1 MAGSNPHGSFDE
13 IREKID
19 GNPMAK
25 LIHYALPYWVPLCIG
40 FVSTMINRAARL
52 FPALMLAAAIDLVIT
67 QSGGVDQLLAATGL
81 VPTEPVPA
89 EQTGERLSLLYYLG
103 ALTVASYV
111 IQAITHYLSRYFFQT
126 TAQHI
131 QHDLRLDTYDH
142 MQRLSLSF
150 FNNHQTGGMMAILNS
165 DVNRLEE
172 FFNNE
177 IRQIT
182 EAVMIFSLVGG
193 YMLYTAPWLGALVLL
208 PVPIIAFAT
217 AKFIVWIEPK
227 YKRIRELVARLNTRL
242 SNNLGG
248 AAIVKSFDRYDVEN
262 HRVEEQSK
270 GYRDEKISAITV
282 RKAFFA
288 SLRLLVGAMFVSILV
303 AGGYSVVT
311 AGGLTAGTFVVF
323 FMYLRELDGP
333 MTRIGKTANN
343 YQKAKSSAERVFGIL
358 ATDADI
364 QSPSDADAP
373 DTVEGNVTFEDVA
386 FSYSE
391 DGERILDGIDLE
403 VESGETVGFAGTSG
417 SGKSTLLK
425 LVPRFYDVD
434 STHPRAD
441 GGVDVDVGPASG
453 GADADTDAGTGPGT
467 DADSLTESGWDDRRH
482 DGADHET
489 RGDTAVRID
498 GVDVREYDLQTLRD
512 RIGVVEQD
520 PYMFSGTIRENIA
533 YGDGETF
540 RTVLEADRGTDV
552 SDAVEERIRESAIA
566 AGAHTFIEELPDG
579 YDTMVGERGV
589 KLSGGQR
596 QRVSI
601 ARTILNDPDVI
612 VLDEA
617 TSDVDTET
625 EQVIQRNLDELTADR
640 TAFVIAHRLSTI
652 RDADRIVVMDDG
664 EVIETGTH
672 EELVESDG
680 TYADLWDSQTSNGA
694 DDGAL
699 EGD

>member
-1 MAGSNPHGSFDE
+1 MAGSDPHGSFDE
-13 IREKID
+13 IRDEVD
-19 GNPMAK
+19 GNPMLK
-25 LIHYALPYWVPLCIG
+25 LLPYAIPYWIPLCIG

-52 FPALMLAAAIDLVIT
+52 FPALMLAAAIDLVVT

-81 VPTEPVPA
+81 VPTEPVP
-89 EQTGERLSLLYYLG
+89 EGNTSERLSLLYYLG
-103 ALTVASYV
+103 ALTVGAYI

-131 QHDLRLDTYDH
+131 QHDLRTDTYDH

-177 IRQIT
+177 LRQLT
-182 EAVMIFSLVGG
+182 EAVMIFTLVGG
-193 YMLYTAPWLGALVLL
+193 YMIYTAPWLGALVLL
-208 PVPIIAFAT
+208 PVPIIALVT
-217 AKFIVWIEPK
+217 AKFIIWIEPK
-227 YKRIRELVARLNTRL
+227 YKRIRERVAVLNTRL

-262 HRVEEQSK
+262 SRVAEQSK

-358 ATDADI
+358 ATDSDI
-364 QSPSDADAP
+364 RSPTNANAP
-373 DTVEGNVTFEDVA
+373 DRVDGNVSFDNVA
-386 FSYSE
+386 FSYSD
-391 DGERILDGIDLE
+391 DGEQILEGVDLE
-403 VESGETVGFAGTSG
+403 VEAGETVGFAGTSG

-434 STHPRAD
+434 GGLVNESESSYTRAD
-441 GGVDVDVGPASG
+441 GGVDAGDAGRAGGVG
-453 GADADTDAGTGPGT
+453 DADVAEGTGWP
-467 DADSLTESGWDDRRH
+467 DSPDDSS
-482 DGADHET
+482 
-489 RGDTAVRID
+489 AVRID
-498 GVDVREYDLQTLRD
+498 GVDVREYDLQTLRN

-533 YGDGETF
+533 YGDGEMF
-540 RTVLEADRGTDV
+540 RTVLEADDESEVPDTLEAD
-552 SDAVEERIRESAIA
+552 IREAAVA
-566 AGAHTFIEELPDG
+566 AGADEFIQDLPDG

-601 ARTILNDPDVI
+601 ARTICNDPDVI

-625 EQVIQRNLDELTADR
+625 EQVIQQNLDELTADR
-640 TAFVIAHRLSTI
+640 TAFIIAHRLSTI
-652 RDADRIVVMDDG
+652 QDADRIVVMDDG
-664 EVIETGTH
+664 NVIEMGTH
-672 EELVESDG
+672 EELVDAAG
-680 TYADLWDSQTSNGA
+680 TYADLWESQTSTPGTGHRETTQSEHANTRGQ
-694 DDGAL
+694 
-699 EGD
+699 

>member
-1 MAGSNPHGSFDE
+1 MADSDPHGSFEDIRDE
-13 IREKID
+13 LE

-25 LIHYALPYWVPLCIG
+25 LVPYALPYWVPLSIG

-89 EQTGERLSLLYYLG
+89 ERTGERLSLLYYLG
-103 ALTVASYV
+103 TLTVAAYV
-111 IQAITHYLSRYFFQT
+111 VQSITHYLSRYFFQT
-126 TAQHI
+126 TAQRI

-150 FNNHQTGGMMAILNS
+150 FNDHQTGGMMAILNS
-165 DVNRLEE
+165 DVNRLED
-172 FFNNE
+172 FFNTE
-177 IRQIT
+177 LRQIT
-182 EAVMIFSLVGG
+182 EAVMIFGLVGG
-193 YMLYTAPWLGALVLL
+193 YMLYTEPWLGALVLL
-208 PVPIIAFAT
+208 PVPLIALAT
-217 AKFIVWIEPK
+217 AKFIIWIEPK
-227 YKRIRELVARLNTRL
+227 YKRIREHVAQLNTRL
-242 SNNLGG
+242 SNNLSG
-248 AAIVKSFDRYDVEN
+248 AAIVKSFDRYDVERG
-262 HRVEEQSK
+262 RVAEQSR
-270 GYRDEKISAITV
+270 GYRDEKIGAITV

-311 AGGLTAGTFVVF
+311 AGGLTAGTFVVY

-358 ATDADI
+358 ATEAAV
-364 QSPSDADAP
+364 QSPPDAEAP
-373 DTVEGNVTFEDVA
+373 DAVEGTVTFEDVE
-386 FSYSE
+386 FSYGA
-391 DGERILDGIDLE
+391 DGEQILEGVDLE

-425 LVPRFYDVD
+425 LLPRFYDVD
-434 STHPRAD
+434 AGADAHHTRAD
-441 GGVDVDVGPASG
+441 GGIDAEYGGEDADGRDASG
-453 GADADTDAGTGPGT
+453 RTDR
-467 DADSLTESGWDDRRH
+467 DHDRERRTNP
-482 DGADHET
+482 ANP
-489 RGDTAVRID
+489 AVRID
-498 GVDVREYDLQTLRD
+498 GVDVRDYDPQALRD

-533 YGDGETF
+533 YGDGEAF
-540 RTVLEADRGTDV
+540 RTVLEAEDESDV
-552 SDAVEERIRESAIA
+552 PDDVDDRIREAAVA
-566 AGAHTFIEELPDG
+566 AGAHRFVEELPNG

-601 ARTILNDPDVI
+601 ARTILNDPDLI

-625 EQVIQRNLDELTADR
+625 EEVIQRNLDELTADR
-640 TAFVIAHRLSTI
+640 TAFIIAHRLSTI
-652 RDADRIVVMDDG
+652 QDADRIVVMDDG
-664 EVIETGTH
+664 EVIETGSH
-672 EELVESDG
+672 EDLVDDGG
-680 TYADLWDSQTSNGA
+680 TYADLWDSQTGTEADGDDGDASQSIGA
-694 DDGAL
+694 DD
-699 EGD
+699 

>member
-1 MAGSNPHGSFDE
+1 MAGSDPHGSFEDIRDE
-13 IREKID
+13 LE

-25 LIHYALPYWVPLCIG
+25 LIRYALPYWVPLCVG

-67 QSGGVDQLLAATGL
+67 QSGSVDQLLAATGL
-81 VPTEPVPA
+81 VPTEPIPA
-89 EQTGERLSLLYYLG
+89 DRTGERLSLLYYLG
-103 ALTVASYV
+103 TLTVGAYV
-111 IQAITHYLSRYFFQT
+111 VQSITHYLSRYFFQT
-126 TAQHI
+126 TAQRI

-150 FNNHQTGGMMAILNS
+150 FNDHQTGGMMAILNS
-165 DVNRLEE
+165 DVNRLED
-172 FFNNE
+172 FFNTE
-177 IRQIT
+177 LRQIT
-182 EAVMIFSLVGG
+182 EAVMIFGLVGG
-193 YMLYTAPWLGALVLL
+193 YMLYTEPWLGALVLL
-208 PVPIIAFAT
+208 PVPLIALAT
-217 AKFIVWIEPK
+217 AKFIIWIEPK
-227 YKRIRELVARLNTRL
+227 YKRIRERVAQLNTRL

-248 AAIVKSFDRYDVEN
+248 AAIVKSFDRYDVERG
-262 HRVEEQSK
+262 RVAEQSR
-270 GYRDEKISAITV
+270 GYRDEKIGAITV

-311 AGGLTAGTFVVF
+311 AGGLTAGTFVVY

-358 ATDADI
+358 ATAADV
-364 QSPSDADAP
+364 QSPPDAESPDA
-373 DTVEGNVTFEDVA
+373 VAGDVA
-386 FSYSE
+386 FDDVRFSYGE
-391 DGERILDGIDLE
+391 GGERILEGVDLE
-403 VESGETVGFAGTSG
+403 VEAGETVGFAGTSG

-425 LVPRFYDVD
+425 LLPRFYDVD
-434 STHPRAD
+434 DRHALAD
-441 GGVDVDVGPASG
+441 GGVDAERG
-453 GADADTDAGTGPGT
+453 GDA
-467 DADSLTESGWDDRRH
+467 
-482 DGADHET
+482 
-489 RGDTAVRID
+489 AVRID
-498 GVDVREYDLQTLRD
+498 GVDVRDYDLQTLRD

-533 YGDGETF
+533 YGDGEAF
-540 RTVLEADRGTDV
+540 RTVLEAGEDGGDVPADVDR
-552 SDAVEERIRESAIA
+552 RIREAAIA
-566 AGAHTFIEELPDG
+566 AGAHQFIEELPEG

-601 ARTILNDPDVI
+601 ARTILNDPDLI

-625 EQVIQRNLDELTADR
+625 EEVIQRNLDELTADR

-664 EVIETGTH
+664 EIIETGTH
-672 EELVESDG
+672 EGLIGRDG
-680 TYADLWDSQTSNGA
+680 TYADLWDSQTGTDDGPGGRSLEA
-694 DDGAL
+694 DD
-699 EGD
+699 

>member
-1 MAGSNPHGSFDE
+1 MADSDPHGSFED
-13 IREKID
+13 IREEVD

-25 LIHYALPYWVPLCIG
+25 LVGYAVPYWLPLSLG

-67 QSGGVDQLLAATGL
+67 QSGGADQLLAATGL
-81 VPTEPVPA
+81 IPSEPVP
-89 EQTGERLSLLYYLG
+89 EQQVGERLSLLYYLG
-103 ALTVASYV
+103 ALTIGAYV
-111 IQAITHYLSRYFFQT
+111 VGAITHFGSRYFFQT
-126 TAQHI
+126 TAQRI

-150 FNNHQTGGMMAILNS
+150 FNDHQTGGMMAILNS

-177 IRQIT
+177 LRQIT
-182 EAVMIFSLVGG
+182 EAVMIFALVGG
-193 YMLYTAPWLGALVLL
+193 YMLYTAPRLGLLVLL

-242 SNNLGG
+242 ANNLGG

-262 HRVEEQSK
+262 RRVGIQSE
-270 GYRDEKISAITV
+270 GYRDEKIDAITV

-288 SLRLLVGAMFVSILV
+288 SLRLIVGGMFVAILV
-303 AGGYSVVT
+303 VGGRSAIT

-343 YQKAKSSAERVFGIL
+343 YQKAKSSAERVFGVL
-358 ATDADI
+358 ATDAEVR
-364 QSPSDADAP
+364 SAP
-373 DTVEGNVTFEDVA
+373 DAEDPDELEGEVTFDDVE
-386 FSYSE
+386 FRYSA
-391 DGERILDGIDLE
+391 DGERILEGVDIE
-403 VESGETVGFAGTSG
+403 VDAGETVGFAGTSG

-425 LVPRFYDVD
+425 LPMRFHDVD
-434 STHPRAD
+434 S
-441 GGVDVDVGPASG
+441 G
-453 GADADTDAGTGPGT
+453 
-467 DADSLTESGWDDRRH
+467 
-482 DGADHET
+482 
-489 RGDTAVRID
+489 AVRVD
-498 GVDVREYDLQTLRD
+498 GTDVREYDLQSLRD

-533 YGDGETF
+533 YGDEELF
-540 RTVLEADRGTDV
+540 RTVLAAGEEIPAEAD
-552 SDAVEERIRESAIA
+552 ERIREAALA
-566 AGAHTFIEELPDG
+566 AGAHRFIAELPEG

-601 ARTILNDPDVI
+601 ARTILNDPDAI

-625 EQVIQRNLDELTADR
+625 EQLIQRNLDELTEDR

-664 EVIETGTH
+664 EVIETGPH
-672 EELVESDG
+672 EELVEGAG
-680 TYADLWDSQTSNGA
+680 TYADLWASQTSDSGKLRAVEA
-694 DDGAL
+694 DD
-699 EGD
+699 

>member
-1 MAGSNPHGSFDE
+1 MAGSDPHGSFEDIRDE
-13 IREKID
+13 LE

-25 LIHYALPYWVPLCIG
+25 LVRYALPYWVPLCIG

-81 VPTEPVPA
+81 VPTEPIPA
-89 EQTGERLSLLYYLG
+89 DRTGERLSLLYYLG
-103 ALTVASYV
+103 ALTVGAYV
-111 IQAITHYLSRYFFQT
+111 VQSIAHYLSRYFFQT
-126 TAQHI
+126 TAQRI

-150 FNNHQTGGMMAILNS
+150 FNDHQTGGMMAILNS
-165 DVNRLEE
+165 DVNRLED
-172 FFNNE
+172 FFNTE
-177 IRQIT
+177 LRQLT
-182 EAVMIFSLVGG
+182 EAVMIFALVGG
-193 YMLYTAPWLGALVLL
+193 YMLYTEPWLGALVLL
-208 PVPIIAFAT
+208 PVPLIALAT
-217 AKFIVWIEPK
+217 AKFIIWIEPK
-227 YKRIRELVARLNTRL
+227 YKRIRERVAQLNTRL

-248 AAIVKSFDRYDVEN
+248 AAIVKSFDRYDVERG
-262 HRVEEQSK
+262 RVAEQSR
-270 GYRDEKISAITV
+270 GYRDEKIGAITV

-311 AGGLTAGTFVVF
+311 AGGLTAGTFVVY

-358 ATDADI
+358 ATDADV
-364 QSPSDADAP
+364 QSPPDAETPDA
-373 DTVEGNVTFEDVA
+373 VAGDVA
-386 FSYSE
+386 FEAVRFSYGA
-391 DGERILDGIDLE
+391 DGERILEGVDFE
-403 VESGETVGFAGTSG
+403 VEAGETVGFAGTSG

-425 LVPRFYDVD
+425 LLPRFYDVD
-434 STHPRAD
+434 DRHALAD
-441 GGVDVDVGPASG
+441 GGVDG
-453 GADADTDAGTGPGT
+453 
-467 DADSLTESGWDDRRH
+467 ESGDDP
-482 DGADHET
+482 
-489 RGDTAVRID
+489 AVRID
-498 GVDVREYDLQTLRD
+498 GVDVRDYDLQTLRD

-520 PYMFSGTIRENIA
+520 PFMFSGTIRENVA
-533 YGDGETF
+533 YGDGEAF
-540 RTVLEADRGTDV
+540 RTVLEAGEGADGVPADVDR
-552 SDAVEERIRESAIA
+552 RIREAAIA
-566 AGAHTFIEELPDG
+566 AGAHRFVEELPEG

-596 QRVSI
+596 QRISI
-601 ARTILNDPDVI
+601 ARTILNDPDLI

-625 EQVIQRNLDELTADR
+625 ERVIQRNLEELTADR

-672 EELVESDG
+672 DDLVAADG
-680 TYADLWDSQTSNGA
+680 TYADLWASQTSDGSDA
-694 DDGAL
+694 DDGGGAGGG
-699 EGD
+699 GDDRPGTGDPSLAGDD

>member
-1 MAGSNPHGSFDE
+1 MADADPHGSFDE
-13 IREKID
+13 IRDEVD

-25 LIHYALPYWVPLCIG
+25 LIQYAIPYWLPLCIG

-81 VPTEPVPA
+81 VPTEPIP
-89 EQTGERLSLLYYLG
+89 EGQTGDRLSLLYYLG
-103 ALTVASYV
+103 ALTVGAYV
-111 IQAITHYLSRYFFQT
+111 VQAITHYLSRYFFQT

-131 QHDLRLDTYDH
+131 QHDLRIDTYDH
-142 MQRLSLSF
+142 MQQLSLSF

-177 IRQIT
+177 LRQLT
-182 EAVMIFSLVGG
+182 EAAMIFGLVGG
-193 YMLYTAPWLGALVLL
+193 YMLYTAPWLGVLVLL
-208 PVPIIAFAT
+208 PVPIIALAT
-217 AKFIVWIEPK
+217 AKFIMWIEPK
-227 YKRIRELVARLNTRL
+227 YKRIRERVAQLNTRL
-242 SNNLGG
+242 SNNLSG

-262 HRVEEQSK
+262 SRVAEQSE

-358 ATDADI
+358 ATDSDI
-364 QSPSDADAP
+364 QSPPDATAP
-373 DTVEGNVTFEDVA
+373 DHVAGEVSFDNVE
-386 FSYSE
+386 FSYSD
-391 DGERILDGIDLE
+391 DGEQILEGVDLE
-403 VESGETVGFAGTSG
+403 VDAGETVGFAGTSG

-434 STHPRAD
+434 GGFGHESDTRAD
-441 GGVDVDVGPASG
+441 GGVDVDAG
-453 GADADTDAGTGPGT
+453 GAGSADVDEELGWS
-467 DADSLTESGWDDRRH
+467 DSPDDSS
-482 DGADHET
+482 
-489 RGDTAVRID
+489 AVRID
-498 GVDVREYDLQTLRD
+498 GVDVREYDLQTLRN

-540 RTVLEADRGTDV
+540 RTVLEADDGDEVPDRVDEQIR
-552 SDAVEERIRESAIA
+552 DAAVA
-566 AGAHTFIEELPDG
+566 AGADDFIEDLPEG

-601 ARTILNDPDVI
+601 ARTICNDPDVI

-625 EQVIQRNLDELTADR
+625 EQVIQQNLDELTADR

-652 RDADRIVVMDDG
+652 QDADRIVVMDDG
-664 EVIETGTH
+664 DVIETGTH
-672 EELVESDG
+672 EELIDAAG
-680 TYADLWDSQTSNGA
+680 TYADLWDSQTSTSAAAGGSDGERTSLSA
-694 DDGAL
+694 DHEPSAL
-699 EGD
+699 EDDD